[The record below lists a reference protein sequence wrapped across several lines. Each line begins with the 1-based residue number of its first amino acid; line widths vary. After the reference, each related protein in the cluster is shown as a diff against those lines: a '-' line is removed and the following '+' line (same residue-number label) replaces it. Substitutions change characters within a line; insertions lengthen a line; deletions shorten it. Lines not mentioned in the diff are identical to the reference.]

1 MGGYDGRMSDDL
13 QTVLG
18 RIDEQRLI
26 ALLEEAVET
35 YSPSFAE
42 EPATQVFAARL
53 EEAGIS
59 YVRQPVPPPD
69 GPVTDQRANLI
80 VELGPQPPELMWVGH
95 VDTVPYMDDEEN
107 SIRLEDG
114 ILHGLGTADMK
125 SGCAAIVEALVAVAD
140 SGLPLRRG
148 LSVALVVGEEEYGD
162 GSEALLERLT
172 APLTVIGEPTGLA
185 ACVNHFGY
193 YESRLMARGTRAH
206 AALPEVGASAIHAML
221 EWMQHVLERSRRVE
235 FADRLVINFREIRGG
250 TGLFAVAEQCEAA
263 IDVHVPPGIAAEEV
277 EELLEAARRQAAATH
292 PGCELEWEQVYWA
305 AGYANAPDDPLLRP
319 LRSAY
324 DRTALPWRPVA
335 FRSHSDG
342 NLFYQKGSL
351 PVICGPGRLEVAHT
365 RGEHVALDEVRR
377 AARLYAALIYEACI
391 RPDSAGA

>member
-1 MGGYDGRMSDDL
+1 MSEDL
-13 QTVLG
+13 QGLLG
-18 RIDEQRLI
+18 HIDDERLI
-26 ALLEEAVET
+26 ALLSEAVEI

-59 YVRQPVPPPD
+59 YIRQPVPPPD
-69 GPVTDQRANLI
+69 GPVTEQRANLL
-80 VELGPQPPELMWVGH
+80 VELGPQPPQLMWVGH

-107 SIRLEDG
+107 SIRREGDV
-114 ILHGLGTADMK
+114 LHGLGTADMK
-125 SGCAAIVEALVAVAD
+125 SGCAAIVEALIATVE

-162 GSEALLERLT
+162 GSEALLRRVT

-221 EWMQHVLERSRRVE
+221 EWMQRVLERSRSVE
-235 FADRLVINFREIRGG
+235 FADRMVINFREIRGG

-263 IDVHVPPGIAAEEV
+263 IDVHVPPGIAAAEV
-277 EELLEAARRQAAATH
+277 EALLEAARSQAAATH
-292 PGCELEWEQVYWA
+292 PGCELGWEQVYWA
-305 AGYANAPDDPLLRP
+305 AGYANAPDDPLLQP
-319 LRSAY
+319 LRAAY
-324 DRTALPWRPVA
+324 RHNRMQWQPVA

-365 RGEHVALDEVRR
+365 RGEHVALAEVRQ

-391 RPDSAGA
+391 GADASA